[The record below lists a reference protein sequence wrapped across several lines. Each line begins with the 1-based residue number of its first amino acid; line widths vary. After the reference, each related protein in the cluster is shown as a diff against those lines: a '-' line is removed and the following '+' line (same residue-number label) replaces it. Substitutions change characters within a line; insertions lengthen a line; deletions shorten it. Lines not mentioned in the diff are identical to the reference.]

1 MERILTLADA
11 YRSRLHLST
20 GKGWDQG
27 DVVLITYGDQVSA
40 AGASPLATLGRFL
53 AGHSFHECFNT
64 IHLLPF
70 FPYSSDDGFAVIDFR
85 SVDPELG
92 TWKDVQRLG
101 EHWDLMFDLV
111 LNHVS
116 SRSRWLQSY
125 IAGVPA
131 YTDYFIEMDPE
142 TDLSAV
148 TRPRASPLLTTLET
162 SRGVRHLWAT
172 FSADQIDLNYANS
185 DVLIEMID
193 VLLQYLSQGARIVR
207 LDAVAFLWKQPGTSS
222 IHLPETHTVIK
233 ILRDLVD
240 ELAPDAILL
249 TETNVPHEE
258 NVSYFG
264 NGDEAHMVYQFA
276 LPPLLL
282 DAYLN
287 ENAEY
292 LCRWL
297 ADLTDPRPG
306 TTFFNF
312 TASHDGVGVRP
323 LEGLVPAERLSN
335 LIRMIE
341 ECGGLVS
348 KRRQPDGSDAPYE
361 LNITYVDALGR
372 PTDPSP
378 ATHAR
383 RFLASQALMLALQGI
398 PGVYINS
405 LTGTG
410 NDCDGLRASG
420 QARRIN
426 RRKHR
431 LEELEAAIARRGSLQ
446 QLIFDAYRKLL
457 ATRRRQPAFHPG
469 ASQELVDPGNRAV
482 LAFERASIDGGQRIL
497 VVANMSHE
505 TEWVRLPS
513 FDGDRWVR
521 DLLDD
526 RTQPT
531 SRDFVL
537 APLQVC
543 WLESGPRH
551 RQP

>member
-1 MERILTLADA
+1 M
-11 YRSRLHLST
+11 
-20 GKGWDQG
+20 
-27 DVVLITYGDQVSA
+27 VLITYGDQVSSA
-40 AGASPLATLGRFL
+40 DASPLAMLGRFL
-53 AGHSFHECFNT
+53 AGHSLHECFNT

-85 SVDPELG
+85 SVDAELG
-92 TWKDVQRLG
+92 TWEDVRRLG

-116 SRSRWLQSY
+116 SRSDWMEKY
-125 IAGVPA
+125 IAGAPG
-131 YTDYFIEMDPE
+131 YTDYFIEMDPQ

-148 TRPRASPLLTTLET
+148 TRPRTSPLLTRFET
-162 SRGVRHLWAT
+162 SRGVRYLWTT
-172 FSADQIDLNYANS
+172 FSADQIDLNFANP
-185 DVLIEMID
+185 DVLIEIID
-193 VLLQYLSQGARIVR
+193 VLLQYLSQKARIIR

-222 IHLPETHTVIK
+222 IHLPETHTVVK
-233 ILRDLVD
+233 ILRDLID
-240 ELAPDAILL
+240 DLAPDTILL

-282 DAYLN
+282 DAYLH

-297 ADLTDPRPG
+297 ADLTVTGPD

-323 LEGLVPAERLSN
+323 LEGLLPAKRLSH
-335 LIRMIE
+335 LMRMVE
-341 ECGGLVS
+341 ERGGLIS
-348 KRRQPDGSDAPYE
+348 RRRQSDGSDAPYE
-361 LNITYVDALGR
+361 MNITYVDALGF
-372 PTDPSP
+372 PNDSNPP
-378 ATHAR
+378 IHAR
-383 RFLASQALMLALQGI
+383 RFLASQALMLALKGI
-398 PGVYINS
+398 PGVYFNS

-410 NDCDGLRASG
+410 NDYEGLRTSG

-431 LEELEAAIARRGSLQ
+431 LEELEAAITHRGSLQ

-457 ATRRRQPAFHPG
+457 ATRRRQPAFHPE
-469 ASQELVDPGNRAV
+469 ANQELLDPGNQAV
-482 LAFERASIDGGQRIL
+482 LVFERASIDGGQSIL

-505 TEWVRLPS
+505 TERVRLPS
-513 FDGDRWVR
+513 FYGDRWTR

-526 RTQPT
+526 RTQLT

-543 WLESGPRH
+543 WLESGPPRKE
-551 RQP
+551 P

>member
-1 MERILTLADA
+1 MERILTLADT

-27 DVVLITYGDQVSA
+27 DVVLITYGDQVSS
-40 AGASPLATLGRFL
+40 AGASPLATLGGFL
-53 AGHSFHECFNT
+53 AGHSLHECFNT
-64 IHLLPF
+64 VHLLPF

-92 TWKDVQRLG
+92 TWEDVQRLG

-162 SRGVRHLWAT
+162 SRGVRHLWTT

-233 ILRDLVD
+233 ILRDLLD

-287 ENAEY
+287 EDAEY
-292 LCRWL
+292 LCRSL

-323 LEGLVPAERLSN
+323 LEGLLPAERLSN

-341 ECGGLVS
+341 GRGGLVS
-348 KRRQPDGSDAPYE
+348 KRRQADGSDAAYE

-410 NDCDGLRASG
+410 NDYAGLRASG
-420 QARRIN
+420 QPRRIN

-469 ASQELVDPGNRAV
+469 AGQELVDPGNRAV

-505 TEWVRLPS
+505 SECVRLPA

-526 RTQPT
+526 RTRLT